1 MEVIARLS
9 QHLQCPLCLGPYK
22 DPRTLPCFH
31 SFCLSC
37 LDQLMIKYGKRP
49 GEDITTLMVMTTMM
63 SCPVCRHLYLYKKP
77 SQLPANF
84 LINNLQNALDEEARA
99 IREQSN
105 DQRLRCDLC
114 QETPVA
120 TTKCLDCTT
129 FLCKHHTDLHA
140 KYHHQTVQVSLTP
153 TTTTTTINNS
163 NITSNDLKNLQ
174 MEDSKKVREFAEKV
188 MPSSTNKELIA
199 MQKLIKLGLK
209 DTTKKTK
216 SPSNYNNNN
225 HNNTPTTTTYQ
236 VFIKTLE
243 SKTLTLSVHKD
254 LSIKQLKEMVSERI
268 SVGSRLRYMLHY
280 SGKTLEEHRPLAF
293 YDVNKDATI
302 HMRLG
307 ITYTDSKGQS
317 SNSNNNNNK
326 RH

>member
-1 MEVIARLS
+1 
-9 QHLQCPLCLGPYK
+9 
-22 DPRTLPCFH
+22 
-31 SFCLSC
+31 
-37 LDQLMIKYGKRP
+37 MIKYGKDL
-49 GEDITTLMVMTTMM
+49 GEEGITTLLMMTTMM
-63 SCPVCRHLYLYKKP
+63 SCPVCRHLSLYKKP

-84 LINNLQNALDEEARA
+84 LINNLQNALDEEAKA

-129 FLCKHHTDLHA
+129 LLCKHHTDLHA
-140 KYHHQTVQVSLTP
+140 KYHHQTVEVSLP
-153 TTTTTTINNS
+153 PNNNNN
-163 NITSNDLKNLQ
+163 NITSNDMKNLQ
-174 MEDSKKVREFAEKV
+174 MDELLQDSKKVRDFAEKV

-209 DTTKKTK
+209 DITKKTK
-216 SPSNYNNNN
+216 KPP
-225 HNNTPTTTTYQ
+225 NNTSTTTTYQ

-254 LSIKQLKEMVSERI
+254 LSVKQLKEMVSERT
-268 SVGSRLRYMLHY
+268 SAGSRLRYLLHY

-293 YDVNKDATI
+293 YNVNKDATI

-307 ITYTDSKGQS
+307 ITYTDSKGKS
-317 SNSNNNNNK
+317 RNSNNSNNNK
-326 RH
+326 GR